1 MQRFIGANT
10 RETMRQVRLALGED
24 VLILSNR
31 VVDDGV
37 EIVAMSE
44 QAHEQALEASPT
56 SEAEQTPAAW
66 EAYNERLLGEMRA
79 LLQTSISGATPASD
93 ARGEIRA
100 AMHRRLR
107 QAGFS
112 ATLSDT
118 LLETIPDELM
128 EAGEGGESIRE
139 AWLVRQLAARLDV
152 LDEERGLFDEGGV
165 FALVGPTG
173 AGKTTTTAK
182 LASRYVMQHGPKD
195 VALVTTDSY
204 RIGAAE
210 QLRIYARLL
219 GAEVHALDEQGDLG
233 GLLTRLAQP
242 RRGLMGRSGG
252 KRMMVIDT
260 VGMSQR
266 DQRLMGEVAR
276 LGDTPVSVRR
286 VLVLDAARHGDTLEQ
301 VVEAWQR
308 ASKEAG
314 EPLWGCILTKL
325 DEATRLGPALDVL
338 MRHGLKL
345 CYLSRGQRV
354 PEDLEP
360 VALDTLLAETLGQD
374 LASPFSTDTPVPP
387 PAQARQQ
394 ALSHGVLRQGRAL
407 ETTFATLDAELDGV
421 TWLRRAWADESGEAA
436 TQGDDESFDARMRA
450 ARGEPETASV
460 SALWWPKSS
469 AVRGS
474 GQAMP
479 VVGLD
484 ESVLPQPRVWPRHT
498 LPAGDDARFD
508 WAASLDV
515 ECHLL
520 AALPSIEQLARLDVA
535 RTGWLAAVGK
545 GRRIQHAGESLTL
558 AEALALGETQPP
570 IGIRHRGRPAS
581 LTLTR
586 LETSLPLR
594 RGDSG
599 GLAVVAWQGAW
610 FDVDEGRPLGMRYW
624 LASARTGLDMAS
636 RLTASLTLET
646 LPTLTAQADRLLAE
660 RRPELADRAH
670 RWQLAAALASLAL
683 RLAQEEAGWAMDVRA
698 RLGDIAQRRCG
709 RKPKALLEALMD
721 ALSALDTLRR
731 ARTATP

>member
-1 MQRFIGANT
+1 MGVQRFIGANT
-10 RETMRQVRLALGED
+10 REAMRQVRLALGED

-56 SEAEQTPAAW
+56 SEAEQTPAGW
-66 EAYNERLLGEMRA
+66 ETFNQRLLEDMRA
-79 LLQTSISGATPASD
+79 LLQASSEPLAPD
-93 ARGEIRA
+93 ARDEIRI

-118 LLETIPDELM
+118 LLDTIPDELID
-128 EAGEGGESIRE
+128 AGESDESIRE

-152 LDEERGLFDEGGV
+152 LDRERELFEEGGV

-233 GLLTRLAQP
+233 SLLTRLAQP
-242 RRGLMGRSGG
+242 RRGLMSRNGG

-276 LGDTPVSVRR
+276 LGESPVSVRR

-301 VVEAWQR
+301 IVEAWQK
-308 ASKEAG
+308 ASIEAG

-325 DEATRLGPALDVL
+325 DEAARLGPVLDVL

-360 VALDTLLAETLGQD
+360 VALDSLLAQALGQNVTT
-374 LASPFSTDTPVPP
+374 PFSEETEASPP
-387 PAQARQQ
+387 PARARQQ
-394 ALSHGVLRQGRAL
+394 ALSLGVLRQGRAL
-407 ETTFATLDAELDGV
+407 ETTFATLHAELDGMA
-421 TWLRRAWADESGEAA
+421 WLERAWASAPAGDTDSFAARMQAA
-436 TQGDDESFDARMRA
+436 TDDSQ
-450 ARGEPETASV
+450 RGAV
-460 SALWWPKSS
+460 SSLWWPKSS

-474 GQAMP
+474 GQAMA
-479 VVGLD
+479 VVALG
-484 ESVLPQPRVWPRHT
+484 EGVLPQPRVWPRHT

-508 WAASLDV
+508 WAESLGV

-520 AALPSIEQLARLDVA
+520 SQLPAPDQLARLDVA
-535 RTGWLAAVGK
+535 RTGWLATVGK
-545 GRRIQHAGESLTL
+545 GRRLQHAGESLTL
-558 AEALALGETQPP
+558 AEAMRLGERQPP
-570 IGIRHRGRPAS
+570 TEIRHRGQPAT
-581 LTLTR
+581 LELTR
-586 LETSLPLR
+586 LETTLPAR
-594 RGDSG
+594 RGG
-599 GLAVVAWQGAW
+599 GEGLPVVAWQGVW
-610 FDVDEGRPLGMRYW
+610 FDVDEGRQLGVRYW
-624 LASARTGLDMAS
+624 IASARTGLDMAS
-636 RLTASLTLET
+636 RLITSLTLET
-646 LPTLTAQADRLLAE
+646 LPTLTAQADRLVQA
-660 RRPELADRAH
+660 RRPELEDRAH
-670 RWQLAAALASLAL
+670 RWQLAAALAALSL
-683 RLAQEEAGWAMDVRA
+683 RLAQEEGGWAMDVRA
-698 RLGDIAQRRCG
+698 RLGDIAQRRCA

-721 ALSALDTLRR
+721 ALSAQDTLRR
-731 ARTATP
+731 ARSSVASL